1 MEFQNTSVI
10 SETQSNEEQLDH
22 DIKTIREQI
31 KTLTHRRTILTSAL
45 LTSEMTQVFIDRANA
60 TPSSTTTTCISAL
73 KARVRAQTLESNQN
87 LYRMCAGATMFEC
100 KDPDPHAVD
109 EGRIIGIR
117 IEAFSS
123 ATRTFNPPYYVLLNR
138 PSSTSQSLHIHRH
151 TVPPCIPLPA
161 LAAKYL
167 PPPPP
172 VAAIASGKGAKPQN
186 LIRLVR
192 ELRREIVGYHKRQ
205 DAVKR
210 LREELVGESEM
221 RNRVKDVSVVNA
233 EAEDLRID
241 CANGA
246 IGRVRIEKNGTVEK
260 AIVIGDDG
268 KRKGGMER
276 MIHGAGR
283 IEDVAQIIKNR

>member
-1 MEFQNTSVI
+1 M
-10 SETQSNEEQLDH
+10 
-22 DIKTIREQI
+22 
-31 KTLTHRRTILTSAL
+31 
-45 LTSEMTQVFIDRANA
+45 
-60 TPSSTTTTCISAL
+60 
-73 KARVRAQTLESNQN
+73 
-87 LYRMCAGATMFEC
+87 
-100 KDPDPHAVD
+100 
-109 EGRIIGIR
+109 
-117 IEAFSS
+117 
-123 ATRTFNPPYYVLLNR
+123 
-138 PSSTSQSLHIHRH
+138 
-151 TVPPCIPLPA
+151 
-161 LAAKYL
+161 
-167 PPPPP
+167 
-172 VAAIASGKGAKPQN
+172 
-186 LIRLVR
+186 
-192 ELRREIVGYHKRQ
+192 GYHKRQ